1 MRIIY
6 LDSIDKLTIS
16 PSVATIGFFDGVH
29 RGHRF
34 LIDHVVKMARS
45 SGLEATVITF
55 DRHPRQ
61 VLHADYQPQML
72 STLDEKLAHLWQT
85 ALDNVVVL
93 HFDEQLAR
101 LSARDFM
108 ASVLLRQL
116 NVSKLVMGYDNR
128 FGHNRAET
136 FADYVR
142 YGAELGIEVVADT
155 ALAIDEVNVSS
166 SVVRRFV
173 ESGNLPMANACL
185 GYPYQMQGVVVP
197 GLQNGRKM
205 GFPTANIDVSGT
217 GKLLPESGVYAVRV
231 QLEDDEMPLSG
242 MINIGIRPTF
252 NGKKMS
258 MEVHLFDFDGNLYGK
273 HLSVTFYKR
282 IRGERKFESMEA
294 LSRQLAND
302 KRQIEAFLESVDK

>member
-72 STLDEKLAHLWQT
+72 STLDEKLAHLRQT

-116 NVSKLVMGYDNR
+116 NVRKLVMGYDNR
-128 FGHNRAET
+128 FGHNRDET
-136 FADYVR
+136 FDDYVR

-185 GYPYQMQGVVVP
+185 GYPYQIQGVVVP

-231 QLEDDEMPLSG
+231 QLEDNETPHGG

-258 MEVHLFDFDGNLYGK
+258 VEVHLFDFDGNLYGK
-273 HLSVTFYKR
+273 RLSVTFYKR
-282 IRGERKFESMEA
+282 IRGERKFNSMEA
-294 LSRQLAND
+294 LSRQLADD
-302 KRQIEAFLESVDK
+302 KRVIEAFLESVDK

>member
-72 STLDEKLAHLWQT
+72 STLDEKLAHLRQT

-108 ASVLLRQL
+108 ASVLLR
-116 NVSKLVMGYDNR
+116 
-128 FGHNRAET
+128 
-136 FADYVR
+136 
-142 YGAELGIEVVADT
+142 
-155 ALAIDEVNVSS
+155 
-166 SVVRRFV
+166 
-173 ESGNLPMANACL
+173 
-185 GYPYQMQGVVVP
+185 
-197 GLQNGRKM
+197 
-205 GFPTANIDVSGT
+205 
-217 GKLLPESGVYAVRV
+217 
-231 QLEDDEMPLSG
+231 
-242 MINIGIRPTF
+242 
-252 NGKKMS
+252 
-258 MEVHLFDFDGNLYGK
+258 
-273 HLSVTFYKR
+273 
-282 IRGERKFESMEA
+282 
-294 LSRQLAND
+294 
-302 KRQIEAFLESVDK
+302 

>member
-45 SGLEATVITF
+45 SGLDATVITF

-61 VLHADYQPQML
+61 VLHADYQPRML
-72 STLDEKLAHLWQT
+72 STLDEKLAHLRQT
-85 ALDNVVVL
+85 ALDNIVVL

-116 NVSKLVMGYDNR
+116 NVRKLVMGYDNR

-185 GYPYQMQGVVVP
+185 GYPYQIQGVVVP

-231 QLEDDEMPLSG
+231 QLEDNETPHGG

-258 MEVHLFDFDGNLYGK
+258 VEVHLFDFDGNLYGK
-273 HLSVTFYKR
+273 RLSVTFYKR
-282 IRGERKFESMEA
+282 IRGERKFNSMEA
-294 LSRQLAND
+294 LSRQLADD

>member
-1 MRIIY
+1 
-6 LDSIDKLTIS
+6 
-16 PSVATIGFFDGVH
+16 
-29 RGHRF
+29 
-34 LIDHVVKMARS
+34 
-45 SGLEATVITF
+45 
-55 DRHPRQ
+55 
-61 VLHADYQPQML
+61 ML
-72 STLDEKLAHLWQT
+72 STLDEKLAHLRQT

-116 NVSKLVMGYDNR
+116 NVRKLVMGYDNR

-136 FADYVR
+136 FDDYVR

-185 GYPYQMQGVVVP
+185 GYPYQIQGVVVP

-231 QLEDDEMPLSG
+231 RLEDNETPLGG

-273 HLSVTFYKR
+273 RLSVTFYKR
-282 IRGERKFESMEA
+282 IRGERKFNCMEA
-294 LSRQLAND
+294 LSRQLADD
-302 KRQIEAFLESVDK
+302 KRMIEAFLESVDK

>member
-72 STLDEKLAHLWQT
+72 STLDEKLAHLRQT

-93 HFDEQLAR
+93 HFDEQLAQ

-116 NVSKLVMGYDNR
+116 NVRKLVMGYDNR

-185 GYPYQMQGVVVP
+185 GYPYQIQGVVVP

-231 QLEDDEMPLSG
+231 RLEDNETPLGG

-273 HLSVTFYKR
+273 RLSVTFYKR
-282 IRGERKFESMEA
+282 IRGERKFNSMES
-294 LSRQLAND
+294 LSRQLADD

>member
-72 STLDEKLAHLWQT
+72 STLDEKLAHLRQT

-116 NVSKLVMGYDNR
+116 NVRKLVMGYDNR
-128 FGHNRAET
+128 FGHNRDET
-136 FADYVR
+136 FDDYVR
-142 YGAELGIEVVADT
+142 YGAELGIEGVADT

-231 QLEDDEMPLSG
+231 QLEDNETPHGG

-258 MEVHLFDFDGNLYGK
+258 VEVHLFDFDGNLYGK
-273 HLSVTFYKR
+273 RLSVTFYKR
-282 IRGERKFESMEA
+282 IRGERKFNSMEA
-294 LSRQLAND
+294 LSRQLADD
-302 KRQIEAFLESVDK
+302 KRVIEAFLESVDK

>member
-34 LIDHVVKMARS
+34 LIDHVLKMARS

-72 STLDEKLAHLWQT
+72 STLDEKLAHLRQT

>member
-1 MRIIY
+1 
-6 LDSIDKLTIS
+6 
-16 PSVATIGFFDGVH
+16 
-29 RGHRF
+29 
-34 LIDHVVKMARS
+34 
-45 SGLEATVITF
+45 
-55 DRHPRQ
+55 
-61 VLHADYQPQML
+61 
-72 STLDEKLAHLWQT
+72 
-85 ALDNVVVL
+85 
-93 HFDEQLAR
+93 
-101 LSARDFM
+101 M

-116 NVSKLVMGYDNR
+116 NVRKLVMGYDNR

-136 FADYVR
+136 FDDYVR

-185 GYPYQMQGVVVP
+185 GYPYQIQGVVVP

-231 QLEDDEMPLSG
+231 RLEDNETPHGG

-258 MEVHLFDFDGNLYGK
+258 VEVHLFDFDGNLYGK
-273 HLSVTFYKR
+273 RLSVTFYKR
-282 IRGERKFESMEA
+282 IRGERKFNSMEA
-294 LSRQLAND
+294 LSRQLADD
-302 KRQIEAFLESVDK
+302 KRVIEAFLESVDK

>member
-45 SGLEATVITF
+45 SDLEATVITF

-72 STLDEKLAHLWQT
+72 STLDEKLAHLRQT

-116 NVSKLVMGYDNR
+116 NVRKLVMGYDNR

-136 FADYVR
+136 FDDYVR

-185 GYPYQMQGVVVP
+185 GYPYQIQGVVVP

-231 QLEDDEMPLSG
+231 RLEDNETPLGG

-273 HLSVTFYKR
+273 RLSVTFYKR
-282 IRGERKFESMEA
+282 IRGERKFNSMEA
-294 LSRQLAND
+294 LSRQLADD
-302 KRQIEAFLESVDK
+302 KRVIEALLESVDK

>member
-72 STLDEKLAHLWQT
+72 STLDEKLAHLRQT

-116 NVSKLVMGYDNR
+116 NVRKLVMGYDNR

-185 GYPYQMQGVVVP
+185 GYPYQIQGVVVP

-231 QLEDDEMPLSG
+231 RLEDNETPLGG

-273 HLSVTFYKR
+273 RLSVTFFKR
-282 IRGERKFESMEA
+282 IRGERKFNSMEA
-294 LSRQLAND
+294 LSRQLADD

>member
-45 SGLEATVITF
+45 SDLEATVITF

-72 STLDEKLAHLWQT
+72 STLDEKLAHLRQT

-116 NVSKLVMGYDNR
+116 NVRKLVMGYDNR
-128 FGHNRAET
+128 FGHNRAEA
-136 FADYVR
+136 FDDYVR

-185 GYPYQMQGVVVP
+185 GYPYQIQGVVVP

-217 GKLLPESGVYAVRV
+217 GKLLPASGVYAVRV
-231 QLEDDEMPLSG
+231 RLEDNETPLGG

-273 HLSVTFYKR
+273 RLSVTFYKR
-282 IRGERKFESMEA
+282 IRGERKFNSMEA
-294 LSRQLAND
+294 LSRQLADD
-302 KRQIEAFLESVDK
+302 KRVIEALLESVDK

>member
-45 SGLEATVITF
+45 SDLEATVITF

-72 STLDEKLAHLWQT
+72 STLDEKLAHLRQT

-116 NVSKLVMGYDNR
+116 NVRKLVMGYDNR
-128 FGHNRAET
+128 FGHNRDET
-136 FADYVR
+136 FDDYVR

-185 GYPYQMQGVVVP
+185 GYPYQIQGVVVP

-231 QLEDDEMPLSG
+231 QLEDNETPHGG

-258 MEVHLFDFDGNLYGK
+258 VEVHLFDFDGNLYGK
-273 HLSVTFYKR
+273 RLSVTFYKR
-282 IRGERKFESMEA
+282 IRGERKFNSMEA
-294 LSRQLAND
+294 LSRQLADD
-302 KRQIEAFLESVDK
+302 KRVIEAFLESVDK

>member
-72 STLDEKLAHLWQT
+72 STLDEKLAHLRQT

-116 NVSKLVMGYDNR
+116 NVRKLVMGYDNR

-136 FADYVR
+136 
-142 YGAELGIEVVADT
+142 
-155 ALAIDEVNVSS
+155 
-166 SVVRRFV
+166 
-173 ESGNLPMANACL
+173 
-185 GYPYQMQGVVVP
+185 
-197 GLQNGRKM
+197 
-205 GFPTANIDVSGT
+205 
-217 GKLLPESGVYAVRV
+217 
-231 QLEDDEMPLSG
+231 
-242 MINIGIRPTF
+242 
-252 NGKKMS
+252 
-258 MEVHLFDFDGNLYGK
+258 
-273 HLSVTFYKR
+273 
-282 IRGERKFESMEA
+282 
-294 LSRQLAND
+294 
-302 KRQIEAFLESVDK
+302 

>member
-45 SGLEATVITF
+45 LGLEATVITF

-61 VLHADYQPQML
+61 VLHADYQPRML
-72 STLDEKLAHLWQT
+72 STLDEKLAHLRQT
-85 ALDNVVVL
+85 ALDNIVVL
-93 HFDEQLAR
+93 HFDEQLAQ

-116 NVSKLVMGYDNR
+116 NVRKLVMGYDNR

-205 GFPTANIDVSGT
+205 GFPTANIDVSET

-231 QLEDDEMPLSG
+231 QLEDEETPLGG

-282 IRGERKFESMEA
+282 IRGERKFNSMEA
-294 LSRQLAND
+294 LSRQLADD
-302 KRQIEAFLESVDK
+302 KRQVETFLESVDK

>member
-72 STLDEKLAHLWQT
+72 STLDEKLAHLRQT

-116 NVSKLVMGYDNR
+116 NVRKLVMGYDNR
-128 FGHNRAET
+128 FGHNRDET
-136 FADYVR
+136 FDDYVR

-231 QLEDDEMPLSG
+231 QLEDNETPHGG

-258 MEVHLFDFDGNLYGK
+258 VEVHLFDFDGNLYGK
-273 HLSVTFYKR
+273 RLSVTFYKR
-282 IRGERKFESMEA
+282 IRGERKFNSMEA
-294 LSRQLAND
+294 LSRQLADD
-302 KRQIEAFLESVDK
+302 KRVIEAFLESVDK

>member
-72 STLDEKLAHLWQT
+72 STLDEKLAHLRQT

-116 NVSKLVMGYDNR
+116 NVRKLVMGYDNR
-128 FGHNRAET
+128 FGHNRDET
-136 FADYVR
+136 FDDYVR
-142 YGAELGIEVVADT
+142 YGAELGIEVVVDT

-185 GYPYQMQGVVVP
+185 GYPYQIQGVVVP

-231 QLEDDEMPLSG
+231 QLEDNETPHGG

-258 MEVHLFDFDGNLYGK
+258 VEVHLFDFDGNLYGK
-273 HLSVTFYKR
+273 RLSVTFYKR
-282 IRGERKFESMEA
+282 IRGERKFNSMEA
-294 LSRQLAND
+294 LSRQLADD
-302 KRQIEAFLESVDK
+302 KRVIEAFLESVDK

>member
-1 MRIIY
+1 M
-6 LDSIDKLTIS
+6 TIS

-72 STLDEKLAHLWQT
+72 STLDEKLAHLRQT

-116 NVSKLVMGYDNR
+116 NVRKLVMGYDNR
-128 FGHNRAET
+128 FGHNRDET
-136 FADYVR
+136 FDDYVR

-185 GYPYQMQGVVVP
+185 GYPYQIQGVVVP

-231 QLEDDEMPLSG
+231 QLEDNETPHGG

-258 MEVHLFDFDGNLYGK
+258 VEVHLFDFDGNLYGK
-273 HLSVTFYKR
+273 RLSVTFYKR
-282 IRGERKFESMEA
+282 IRGERKFNSMEA
-294 LSRQLAND
+294 LSRQLADD
-302 KRQIEAFLESVDK
+302 KRVIEAFLESVDK